1 MARITTYPFDTN
13 VIGADKIVGTDAISG
28 NTKNFELESVR
39 TWLNTSGG
47 IGIVGQNTVSIR
59 RIV

>member
-1 MARITTYPFDTN
+1 MARIKTYPFDTN

-28 NTKNFELESVR
+28 NTKSLDIYKAN
-39 TWLNTSGG
+39 G
-47 IGIVGQNTVSIR
+47 IQNTVSIR